1 MTNSTTNGDLP
12 NSPKASTY
20 SAHITVELQRYDEHL
35 RDVRGLVTC
44 TRRGRLRIIG
54 WLLEGKFKHR
64 EIIFARLRPDD
75 IRQFLARRLTEH
87 QSAANASQHAA
98 ALRSY
103 LRYRATCGDH
113 VGKLAAV
120 IANPVHWR
128 LATLPKALNVGD
140 ADRLLIAATSARK
153 MPKRAYAIVR
163 LALDLG
169 LRSGEIAHLNLNDI
183 DWQAGTLMLRGTK
196 SLRQDVLPLPEE
208 TGKALADYLQHERPA
223 IRHPTVLVR
232 QIAGSTLPITS
243 CAIQKVIKRSC
254 RQIGLPDASA
264 HALRHTVACRL
275 IERGSS
281 LKEVADLLRH
291 RSLNSTLIYA
301 KLDTPK
307 LAEVALPW
315 PGSAA

>member
-1 MTNSTTNGDLP
+1 MTISTTSGDTP
-12 NSPKASTY
+12 NSLEASTY
-20 SAHITVELQRYDEHL
+20 SADVTEELRRYDEHL
-35 RDVRGLVTC
+35 RDVRGLAAG
-44 TRRGRLRIIG
+44 TRKTRLRIIG
-54 WLLEGKFKHR
+54 WLLEGKFKRR
-64 EIIFARLRPDD
+64 EIVMARMQPDD
-75 IRQFLARRLTEH
+75 IRHFLARRLAKQ
-87 QSAANASQHAA
+87 QSASYTSQHST

-103 LRYRATCGDH
+103 LRYRATCGDQ

-128 LATLPKALNVGD
+128 LATLPRALNVED
-140 ADRLLIAATSARK
+140 ADRLLDAAAAARK
-153 MPKRAYAIVR
+153 MPKRTYAVVR

-223 IRHPTVLVR
+223 IPHPAVFVRLVSGR
-232 QIAGSTLPITS
+232 NLPITS
-243 CAIQKVIKRSC
+243 WAIQKVIKRTC
-254 RQIGLPDASA
+254 RRIALPDVSA

-275 IERGSS
+275 VERGSS

-301 KLDTPK
+301 KIDTPK
-307 LAEVALPW
+307 LAAVALPW

>member
-1 MTNSTTNGDLP
+1 MTISTTSRDTP
-12 NSPKASTY
+12 NSPEASTY
-20 SAHITVELQRYDEHL
+20 SAYITEELRSYDEHL
-35 RDVRGLVTC
+35 RDVRGLAAC
-44 TRRGRLRIIG
+44 TRKDRLRIIG

-64 EIIFARLRPDD
+64 AIVFARMRPDD
-75 IRQFLARRLTEH
+75 VRQFLARRLAKQ
-87 QSAANASQHAA
+87 QSASYASHHAA

-103 LRYRATCGDH
+103 LRYRATCGDQ
-113 VGKLAAV
+113 VGEHTAV

-128 LATLPKALNVGD
+128 LATLPRALSVED
-140 ADRLLIAATSARK
+140 ADRLLDAAAAARK
-153 MPKRAYAIVR
+153 MPKRAYAIAR

-196 SLRQDVLPLPEE
+196 SQRQDVVPLPEE
-208 TGKALADYLQHERPA
+208 TGKALADYLQRERPV
-223 IRHPTVLVR
+223 IRHSAVFVR
-232 QIAGSTLPITS
+232 QVSGRNLPITS
-243 CAIQKVIKRSC
+243 WAIQKVIKRTC
-254 RQIGLPDASA
+254 HRIGLPDVSA

-275 IERGSS
+275 VERGSS

-307 LAEVALPW
+307 LAAVALPW
-315 PGSAA
+315 PGSSA

>member
-1 MTNSTTNGDLP
+1 MNNTTTNRDAP
-12 NSPKASTY
+12 NIPEGSKF
-20 SAHITVELQRYDEHL
+20 SAHITEELRRYDEHL
-35 RDVRGLVTC
+35 RDVRGLTAG
-44 TRRGRLRIIG
+44 TRKGRLRVIG
-54 WLLEGKFKHR
+54 LLLRDKFKYR
-64 EIIFARLRPDD
+64 QIVFARLRPDD

-87 QSAANASQHAA
+87 QSASNASQHAT

-103 LRYRATCGDH
+103 LRYRATCGDQ

-120 IANPVHWR
+120 ISNPVHWR
-128 LATLPKALNVGD
+128 LATLPRALKAEEADQLLN
-140 ADRLLIAATSARK
+140 AAASARK

-169 LRSGEIAHLNLNDI
+169 LRSGEIAHLNLKDI

-196 SLRQDVLPLPEE
+196 SLRQDVVPLPAE

-223 IRHPTVLVR
+223 IRHPVVFVR
-232 QIAGSTLPITS
+232 QVAGRSLPITS
-243 CAIQKVIKRSC
+243 WAIQKVIKRSC
-254 RQIGLPDASA
+254 HRIGLPDASA
-264 HALRHTVACRL
+264 HDLRHTVACRL
-275 IERGSS
+275 VERGCS
-281 LKEVADLLRH
+281 LKEVADVLRH

>member
-1 MTNSTTNGDLP
+1 MTISTTSGDKLNFP
-12 NSPKASTY
+12 EGSTD
-20 SAHITVELQRYDEHL
+20 SAHITEELRRYDEHL
-35 RDVRGLVTC
+35 RDVRGLAAG
-44 TRRGRLRIIG
+44 TRKGRLRIIG

-64 EIIFARLRPDD
+64 EIVFARLRPDD
-75 IRQFLARRLTEH
+75 VRQFLATRLAKH
-87 QSAANASQHAA
+87 QSASNASQHAA
-98 ALRSY
+98 AVRSY
-103 LRYRATCGDH
+103 LRYRAMCGDQ

-120 IANPVHWR
+120 ISNPVHWR
-128 LATLPKALNVGD
+128 LAILPKALNAAD
-140 ADRLLIAATSARK
+140 ADRLLDAAAAARK

-183 DWQAGTLMLRGTK
+183 DWQAGTLTLRGTK
-196 SLRQDVLPLPEE
+196 SLRQDVVPLPEE
-208 TGKALADYLQHERPA
+208 TGKALAGYLQNERPL
-223 IRHPTVLVR
+223 IRHPAVFVR
-232 QIAGSTLPITS
+232 QVAGRNLPITS

-254 RQIGLPDASA
+254 RRIGLPDASA

-275 IERGSS
+275 VERGSS

-307 LAEVALPW
+307 LAAVALPW